1 MEQSAPAP
9 IRRIRQLPVF
19 VQLVDAIER
28 AGALDGDPRA
38 GRKRRVK
45 VNDAVRNGERAGQ
58 S

>member
-9 IRRIRQLPVF
+9 IRRIRQFPIF

-38 GRKRRVK
+38 GRKMPSATVNVPVK
-45 VNDAVRNGERAGQ
+45 VDAMK
-58 S
+58 